1 MQDDGVW
8 PNGLPKSHFR
18 EDGRSPW
25 QYYLDTRGEDFAAGM
40 RKQQTDAR
48 IDEQNKKYK
57 PTVKNNTNDKREAA
71 RRVFIAN
78 NTKSSTE
85 IAKIIAQELEIT
97 YSNAYYYVTRVFR
110 K

>member
-1 MQDDGVW
+1 MTDGVW

-18 EDGRSPW
+18 EDGRSSW
-25 QYYLDTRGEDFAAGM
+25 QYYLDTRDEVEAAK
-40 RKQQTDAR
+40 RKQIDAS
-48 IDEQNKKYK
+48 IEEQNKKYK
-57 PTVKNNTNDKREAA
+57 PTVKNNSNDKREAA

-78 NTKSSTE
+78 NTKSSNE